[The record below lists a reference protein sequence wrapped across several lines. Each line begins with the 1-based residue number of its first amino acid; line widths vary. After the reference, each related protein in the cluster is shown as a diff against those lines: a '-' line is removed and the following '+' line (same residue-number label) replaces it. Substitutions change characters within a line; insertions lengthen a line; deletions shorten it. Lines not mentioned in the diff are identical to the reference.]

1 MSRNEVDRFEKEIHK
16 KLNYS
21 NDMSTFLSILNLLDD
36 GEILFEGQQADNI
49 NIYVIKTISA

>member
-21 NDMSTFLSILNLLDD
+21 NDMSTFLSTLNLLDD
-36 GEILFEGQQADNI
+36 GEIVFEGQQADNI